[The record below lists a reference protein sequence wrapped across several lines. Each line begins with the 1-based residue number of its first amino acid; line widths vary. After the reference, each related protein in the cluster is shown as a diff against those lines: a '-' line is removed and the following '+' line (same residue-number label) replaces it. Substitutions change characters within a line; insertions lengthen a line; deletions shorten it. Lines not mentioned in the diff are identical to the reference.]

1 MYGAG
6 EIVEILSELEITHVV
21 WIPDSLTGTWEQAL
35 EEAQGLTLV
44 RVCREGEAWAI
55 AAGLWVS
62 GQRPLVIMQ
71 TTGFFESADSMR
83 NAIFDLHL
91 PLLAIVGGRNM
102 LTEAN
107 DSAKTYAFPVIEA
120 WGLDYVLVRTQQQ
133 KPDLKR
139 HLASSLKS
147 STPGL
152 VVVAEAGG

>member
-35 EEAQGLTLV
+35 EAAESLTLV
-44 RVCREGEAWAI
+44 RVCREGEAWAV
-55 AAGLWVS
+55 AAGLWVA

-91 PLLAIVGGRNM
+91 PLLAIIGGRNM
-102 LTEAN
+102 LTESD

-120 WGLDYVLVRTQQQ
+120 WGIDYAIVRTEQQ

-139 HLASSLKS
+139 HLVAALKS
-147 STPGL
+147 STAGL